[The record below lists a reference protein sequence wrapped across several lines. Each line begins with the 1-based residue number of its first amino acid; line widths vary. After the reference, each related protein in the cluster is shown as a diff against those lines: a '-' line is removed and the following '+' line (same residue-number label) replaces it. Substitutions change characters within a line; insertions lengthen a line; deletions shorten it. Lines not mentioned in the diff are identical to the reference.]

1 MIYLDNYTLIKLKR
15 LDKSKLLDTSKLD
28 WFLDAFKYSSSVFYV
43 RVVVFYSRAE
53 DVIQT
58 VLPHKNV

>member
-1 MIYLDNYTLIKLKR
+1 LIKLKR

-53 DVIQT
+53 DVIQA